1 MGTSGRRPPK
11 GPALPLSRLLFVL
24 AVLAPIVAAQRPTAA
39 PASRPSTAVL
49 ELAVDPTGAD
59 AEAAA
64 KAAAAFDAALARRP
78 GVVRTD
84 RIRVDD
90 ETRRFVRA
98 TIFASREAV
107 EDAALAADGAPE
119 SEALRA
125 ATGEGGSTSHFR
137 LLAEAVYRDAPG
149 GHFEVV
155 VFRTKPGDT
164 RDAHLARFTAA
175 EADFAKVGK
184 PAGLDAH
191 SLWIAADGRYVH
203 LLRWRSAA
211 DYVRTGKS
219 LMRTPGVG
227 GWIKSLDFRR
237 FVVTRGDVPAAAGR

>member
-1 MGTSGRRPPK
+1 M
-11 GPALPLSRLLFVL
+11 PLSRFVL
-24 AVLAPIVAAQRPTAA
+24 ALAVIAPFVAAQRPTAA
-39 PASRPSTAVL
+39 PASRPSSAVL
-49 ELAVDPTGAD
+49 ELAVDPAGAD
-59 AEAAA
+59 ADATS

-90 ETRRFVRA
+90 ASPRFLRA

-107 EDAALAADGAPE
+107 EDAALAADGSPE
-119 SEALRA
+119 AEALRA
-125 ATGEGGSTSHFR
+125 ATGGGGSVSHFR
-137 LLAEAVYRDAPG
+137 PLAEAVYRDAPG
-149 GHFEVV
+149 GHLEVV

-175 EADFAKVGK
+175 EADFAKTGK

-203 LLRWRSAA
+203 LLRWKSAA
-211 DYVRTGKS
+211 DYERTGKS
-219 LMRTPGVG
+219 LMRTAGVG

-237 FVVTRGDVPAAAGR
+237 FVVTRGDVPASAGR